1 MRDHRRCD
9 ANRSSCEQTLRC
21 GGGIAG
27 VESYSGNCDCIFY
40 GTRRGAARI
49 GARHY
54 QRLSAAPVTRANIT
68 QVKIDMFDF
77 LKRGRLIRRGLASR
91 KTRRRRPRSE
101 LRRSL
106 EYAPYSKLLIF
117 AMFVGGL
124 AFLVFSGQQP
134 EPTKNFVI
142 ALLVLATAITQLWIN
157 QPKSFS
163 RSSRI
168 LLIFGVILVQLT
180 VTKLLLVICNSGNY
194 QFLKPEMGGLITPYA
209 FAPLVLSVLLGRQH
223 GLYAAF
229 FVSLWSSVLFGP
241 IDAPLLVTSL
251 ISGFTAVS
259 LTLQVRRRSKL
270 IRAGFGVGLAIW
282 LLSLT
287 FGLIGPINWFY
298 PTANDWGMIG
308 VQSALAIGN
317 GIITATIVGGALP
330 MLENVFGITTD
341 ISWLEASD
349 INHPLL
355 RRMTIEAP
363 GTYHHSLAVA
373 NLAEAAAEAI
383 GANATLCRVCA
394 YFHDVGKLVKPD
406 YFTENMS
413 FERNPHEDL
422 APTMSALIII
432 AHVKEGVDLAL
443 KHKLNQRIIDIIQE
457 HHGTSLV
464 YYFYKRAQQMHE
476 DARAGGKIMKMR
488 QDDIPEVREESFR
501 YSGPKPQTKESAI
514 VSLADAVESAS
525 RSLEKP
531 TPAKIEQLVN
541 DIIDQRISDHQL
553 DECDLTLRDVRVIAE
568 RFRFTLMTML
578 HSRIAYPKHET
589 KSPTPREDSA
599 RPDVMVTTRKPETAP
614 PVSAA

>member
-1 MRDHRRCD
+1 
-9 ANRSSCEQTLRC
+9 
-21 GGGIAG
+21 
-27 VESYSGNCDCIFY
+27 
-40 GTRRGAARI
+40 
-49 GARHY
+49 
-54 QRLSAAPVTRANIT
+54 
-68 QVKIDMFDF
+68 MFDF
-77 LKRGRLIRRGLASR
+77 LKRGRLVRRGLATR
-91 KTRRRRPRSE
+91 KTRRRRLRNE
-101 LRRSL
+101 LMRYL
-106 EYAPYSKLLIF
+106 EYAPHSKVLIF
-117 AMFVGGL
+117 AVFAAGL
-124 AFLVFSGQQP
+124 ALLVFTGQQP

-163 RSSRI
+163 QNSRI
-168 LLIFGVILVQLT
+168 LLVFGVMLAQLA
-180 VTKLLLVICNSGNY
+180 VTKLLLVICNSANY
-194 QFLKPEMGGLITPYA
+194 PFLKPEMAGLITPYA
-209 FAPLVLSVLLGRQH
+209 FAPLMLSVLLGRQH

-229 FVSLWSSVLFGP
+229 FVSLWSSMLFGP
-241 IDAPLLVTSL
+241 IDAPLLITSL
-251 ISGFTAVS
+251 ISSFTAVS

-270 IRAGFGVGLAIW
+270 IRAGLWVGLAIW
-282 LLSLT
+282 FLSLT

-298 PTANDWGMIG
+298 PMTNDWGMLG
-308 VQSALAIGN
+308 VQSALASGN

-349 INHPLL
+349 LNHPLL

-363 GTYHHSLAVA
+363 GTYHHSLVVA

-443 KHKLNQRIIDIIQE
+443 KHKLNQRIIDIIKE

-464 YYFYKRAQQMHE
+464 YYFYKRALQQHE
-476 DARAGGKIMKMR
+476 DALAGGKIMR
-488 QDDIPEVREESFR
+488 LREDDVPAVHEASFR
-501 YSGPKPQTKESAI
+501 YSGPKPQTKESAV
-514 VSLADAVESAS
+514 VSLADAIESAS

-531 TPAKIEQLVN
+531 TPPKIETLVN
-541 DIIDQRISDHQL
+541 EIIDERIRDRQL
-553 DECDLTLRDVRVIAE
+553 DECALTLGELKIIAD
-568 RFRFTLMTML
+568 RFRFTLSSML
-578 HSRIAYPKHET
+578 HSRIAYPKSGQ
-589 KSPTPREDSA
+589 KPTAPREETL
-599 RPDVMVTTRKPETAP
+599 RPD
-614 PVSAA
+614 

>member
-1 MRDHRRCD
+1 
-9 ANRSSCEQTLRC
+9 
-21 GGGIAG
+21 
-27 VESYSGNCDCIFY
+27 
-40 GTRRGAARI
+40 
-49 GARHY
+49 
-54 QRLSAAPVTRANIT
+54 
-68 QVKIDMFDF
+68 MFDF
-77 LKRGRLIRRGLASR
+77 LRRGRLIKRGLASR
-91 KTRRRRPRSE
+91 KMRRRRRQRSE
-101 LRRSL
+101 LMRNL
-106 EYAPYSKLLIF
+106 ENLPFLKVVLF
-117 AMFVGGL
+117 AMFAGGL

-134 EPTKNFVI
+134 EPAKNYVI

-157 QPKSFS
+157 QPKSFYQNS
-163 RSSRI
+163 R
-168 LLIFGVILVQLT
+168 LLLVFGVILAQLA
-180 VTKLLLVICNSGNY
+180 VTKLLLVICNSGDY
-194 QFLKPEMGGLITPYA
+194 RFLKPEMAGLITPYA

-229 FVSLWSSVLFGP
+229 FVSLWSSMLFGP
-241 IDAPLLVTSL
+241 IDAPLLITSL

-270 IRAGFGVGLAIW
+270 IRAGFYVGLAIW

-298 PTANDWGMIG
+298 PTANDWAMLG

-317 GIITATIVGGALP
+317 GIVTATLVGGALP
-330 MLENVFGITTD
+330 ILENLFQITTD

-349 INHPLL
+349 LNHPLL

-363 GTYHHSLAVA
+363 GTYHHSLVVA

-394 YFHDVGKLVKPD
+394 YFHDVGKLVKPE

-413 FERNPHEDL
+413 FERNPHDDL

-443 KHKLNQRIIDIIQE
+443 KHRLNQRIIDIIQE

-464 YYFYKRAQQMHE
+464 RYFYQRALQQQE
-476 DARAGGKIMKMR
+476 DARAGGKITNIR
-488 QDDIPEVREESFR
+488 EEDIPEVREESFR

-578 HSRIAYPKHET
+578 HSRIAYPRQET
-589 KSPTPREDSA
+589 KSPTPRDDSV
-599 RPDVMVTTRKPETAP
+599 RPDVMVTTRKPATAP

>member
-1 MRDHRRCD
+1 
-9 ANRSSCEQTLRC
+9 
-21 GGGIAG
+21 
-27 VESYSGNCDCIFY
+27 
-40 GTRRGAARI
+40 
-49 GARHY
+49 
-54 QRLSAAPVTRANIT
+54 
-68 QVKIDMFDF
+68 MFDF
-77 LKRGRLIRRGLASR
+77 LKRGRLVKRGLASR
-91 KTRRRRPRSE
+91 KRRRRRSHSD
-101 LRRSL
+101 LMRNL
-106 EYAPYSKLLIF
+106 ECSSYAKVFIF
-117 AMFVGGL
+117 AAFAGGL

-134 EPTKNFVI
+134 EPTKNFII
-142 ALLVLATAITQLWIN
+142 ALLVLATALTQLWIN
-157 QPKSFS
+157 QPKSFWPN
-163 RSSRI
+163 SRI
-168 LLIFGVILVQLT
+168 LLVFGVILAQLA

-194 QFLKPEMGGLITPYA
+194 RFLRPEMSGLITQYA

-229 FVSLWSSVLFGP
+229 FVSLWSCMLFGP
-241 IDAPLLVTSL
+241 IDAPLLITSL

-270 IRAGFGVGLAIW
+270 IRAGFYVGLAIW

-298 PTANDWGMIG
+298 PAANDWGMLG

-317 GIITATIVGGALP
+317 GIVTATLVGGALP
-330 MLENVFGITTD
+330 MLEHLFGITTD

-349 INHPLL
+349 LNHPLL

-363 GTYHHSLAVA
+363 GTYHHSLVVA
-373 NLAEAAAEAI
+373 NLAEAAAEAV
-383 GANATLCRVCA
+383 GANATLCRVCS
-394 YFHDVGKLVKPD
+394 YFHDIGKLVKPE

-413 FERNPHEDL
+413 FERNPHDDL

-457 HHGTSLV
+457 HHGTSLA
-464 YYFYKRAQQMHE
+464 YYFYKRAQHMHE

-488 QDDIPEVREESFR
+488 QNDIPEVREESFR

-525 RSLEKP
+525 RCLEKP

-541 DIIDQRISDHQL
+541 DIIDQRISDHQ
-553 DECDLTLRDVRVIAE
+553 
-568 RFRFTLMTML
+568 
-578 HSRIAYPKHET
+578 
-589 KSPTPREDSA
+589 
-599 RPDVMVTTRKPETAP
+599 
-614 PVSAA
+614 